1 MNTSQHGERA
11 SVANNLLEPLIN
23 EHECSLITGR
33 SVASLRRDRLL
44 GVGIPHVKLTSLVRY
59 DPRDTDENAERHD
72 QNQRG
77 FDHGLSALAGAL
89 K

>member
-1 MNTSQHGERA
+1 MHSSQHSERG
-11 SVANNLLEPLIN
+11 SVADNSLEPLVN
-23 EHECSLITGR
+23 EHECSRITGR

-59 DPRDTDENAERHD
+59 DPRDIRAYIER
-72 QNQRG
+72 NKRG
-77 FDHGLSALAGAL
+77 GITGA